1 MLEALTI
8 SDLAIIDR
16 LDLAFERGLT
26 VITGETGA
34 GKSIL
39 IRALG
44 LVLGERARSD
54 LVRAGAETAQV
65 QAQFD
70 LRDAP
75 EVRARL
81 HALDLDDGGALIIR
95 RVIARSGR
103 HRIYVN
109 GALVRLA
116 DLGEITAGLV
126 DISGQHAHHS
136 LLRPEV
142 HLELLDQVGGLSAQ
156 QAAVEAAY
164 TAVAHLDARIQAI
177 EEARRQRT
185 ERVDYLRFVLD
196 ELEAADLDDPAE
208 EEQIEAEA
216 NRLSNV
222 SKLRAAAETAED
234 ELYGANGAVAE
245 RLARALDA
253 ARTLADVDADLE
265 PTVAELETALTV
277 IEDAAH
283 TFGAFGRDLSDDP
296 RRLAQ
301 IDDRLAL
308 FHRLRQKH
316 GATLAEV
323 IERRDALQA
332 EWDTLESADDTL
344 EALRKDRV
352 IRCKALGQAADA
364 LSKARRKA
372 AKRFAA
378 DVQAELADLAMAG
391 AEVVMQLEPVKVGVT
406 VGDRLIGPRGADRA
420 TLLMS
425 ANRGAAPQPLNRI
438 ASGGELS
445 RLMLAVKRMIAAR
458 DPVLTYIF
466 DEVDTG
472 VGGATAEAIGRK
484 LKAVSRD
491 RQAFCITH
499 LPQIAALGDHHMLVA
514 KTDLADRTLSTVE
527 PLDEGGRV
535 DELSR
540 MLGGAQ
546 ITDTTRANAAEL
558 LALGA
563 RVEA

>member
-1 MLEALTI
+1 MPMLEALTI
-8 SDLAIIDR
+8 NDLAIIDH

-54 LVRAGAETAQV
+54 LVRTGADSAQV

-70 LRDAP
+70 LSDAP
-75 EVRARL
+75 EIRARL
-81 HALDLDDGGALIIR
+81 HARDLDDEATLIIR

-109 GALVRLA
+109 GALVKLSDLA
-116 DLGEITAGLV
+116 EITAGLV

-142 HLELLDQVGGLSAQ
+142 HLELLDQVGGLGEAVT
-156 QAAVEAAY
+156 AVEAAY
-164 TAVAHLDARIQAI
+164 AAVAALDARIDAL
-177 EEARRQRT
+177 ETARQQRA
-185 ERVDYLRFVLD
+185 ERIDYLQFMLE
-196 ELEAADLDDPAE
+196 ELTAADLDDPDE
-208 EEQIEAEA
+208 EEQLESEAL
-216 NRLSNV
+216 RLANV
-222 SKLRAAAETAED
+222 SKLRDAARTAEK
-234 ELYGANGAVAE
+234 ELYSANGAATE
-245 RLARALDA
+245 RLATALDA
-253 ARTLADVDADLE
+253 ARTLAEVAPELDA
-265 PTVAELETALTV
+265 TVEELASALA
-277 IEDAAH
+277 IAEDAAH
-283 TFGAFGRDLSDDP
+283 TLGGFGRDLLDDP
-296 RRLAQ
+296 TRLEAVET
-301 IDDRLAL
+301 RLAL
-308 FHRLRQKH
+308 FQRLRQKH

-323 IERRDALQA
+323 IARRDALQQ
-332 EWDTLESADDTL
+332 EWDTLDSADDNLKTL
-344 EALRKDRV
+344 RAEREGLCNTLVK
-352 IRCKALGQAADA
+352 AADH
-364 LSKARRKA
+364 LSAAREA
-372 AKRFAA
+372 SADRFAA

-391 AEVVMQLEPVKVGVT
+391 AEIAMRLSPVKAGIT

-425 ANRGAAPQPLNRI
+425 ANRGATLAPLHRI

-484 LKAVSRD
+484 LKDVSQD
-491 RQAFCITH
+491 RQALCITH

-527 PLDEGGRV
+527 PLDRAGRV

-546 ITDTTRANAAEL
+546 ITETTRANAAEL
-558 LALGA
+558 LDLG
-563 RVEA
+563 RG